1 MGDKKLGWFAL
12 SPLLL
17 FLVVYLLSAIVVGDF
32 YAIPISSAFL
42 IAAIYAF
49 LITPGKGISHKI
61 AEFSKGATDEN
72 IFTMIWIFILAG
84 AFASTAKSIGCID
97 ATVNFILSVLPGNL
111 IYAGLFVAACFVSFA
126 VGTSVGTIV
135 ALMPVAN
142 EIAIDISVNPAFMAA
157 IIVGGSF
164 FGDNMSLI
172 SDTTIAATR
181 TQGCEMRDKFKENL
195 KIVAPAALVVL
206 AIYIFQ
212 GLSMNITPTAGDIN
226 LVKMIPYI
234 LVIVLAL
241 CGVKV
246 VSVLTIGIVL
256 NGVIGMLTGSVSW
269 SSYLSSI
276 GSGINSM
283 GELIIVTLLAGGVM
297 SLIKYNGGI
306 DLIINKLTKNI
317 KGKRGAQFS
326 IASIVAFAN
335 VCTANNTIAIITTG
349 EIAKNISQK
358 FGISPRRTASVL
370 DTISCFVQSLLPYGA
385 QLLMAASLA
394 SISSAEIMLYLY
406 YPLLMGISSLFWIAF
421 SKK

>member
-1 MGDKKLGWFAL
+1 MNNKKLGWFAL

-17 FLVVYLLSAIVVGDF
+17 FLIVYLLSAIVVGDF

-42 IAAIYAF
+42 ISAFYAF
-49 LITPGKGISHKI
+49 IITPGKSISDKLSV
-61 AEFSKGATDEN
+61 FSKGATDEN

-97 ATVNFILSVLPGNL
+97 ATVNFILSILPGNL

-142 EIAIDISVNPAFMAA
+142 EIAVDIAVNPAFMAA

-181 TQGCEMRDKFKENL
+181 TQGCQMKDKFKENL

-206 AIYIFQ
+206 AIYIIS
-212 GLSMNITPTAGDIN
+212 GLSVDVTPTSGEVSFI
-226 LVKMIPYI
+226 KMIPYI
-234 LVIVLAL
+234 LVIALAL
-241 CGVKV
+241 SGVRV
-246 VSVLTIGIVL
+246 VSVLTIGILL
-256 NGVIGMLTGSVSW
+256 NGVIGMITGSLKW
-269 SSYLSSI
+269 SEYLSSI
-276 GSGINSM
+276 GAGINSM

-297 SLIKYNGGI
+297 ALIKYNGGI
-306 DLIINKLTKNI
+306 DVIINSLTKNI
-317 KGKRGAQFS
+317 KGTKGAQLS
-326 IASIVAFAN
+326 IASLVAFAN

-349 EIAKNISQK
+349 GIANDISKK
-358 FGISPRRTASVL
+358 FGVSPRRAASVL
-370 DTISCFVQSLLPYGA
+370 DTISCFVQSLVPYGA
-385 QLLMAASLA
+385 QLLMAASFA
-394 SISSAEIMLYLY
+394 SISSVEIIPYLY
-406 YPLLMGISSLFWIAF
+406 YPLLMGVSSLLWIFF